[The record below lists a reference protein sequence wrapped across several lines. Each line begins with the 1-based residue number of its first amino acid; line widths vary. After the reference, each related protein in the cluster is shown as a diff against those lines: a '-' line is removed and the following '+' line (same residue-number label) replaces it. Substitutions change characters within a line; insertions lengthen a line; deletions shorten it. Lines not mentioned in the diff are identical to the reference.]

1 MQTARTA
8 DHPIDP
14 LFLDRWSPRA
24 YDANPMPNADLLTIL
39 EAGRWAPSAF
49 NVQPWRF
56 LYAHRTDKHW
66 TDFLSVLDPENRQWA
81 GSASALIY
89 LISDT
94 VMPADEDR
102 PEMISKYNSFDA
114 GSAWMQIALQAT
126 ALGYATHAMAGLD
139 FEHATTVLGLPDRF
153 RLEVGITIGRAAE
166 ANRLPHDLRVREV
179 PSNRYPLEQISYPG
193 PYPASF
199 TAFAAE

>member
-1 MQTARTA
+1 MQTFRTA
-8 DHPIDP
+8 HHPIEP

-24 YDANPMPNADLLTIL
+24 YEAKPMPNADLLTIL

-114 GSAWMQIALQAT
+114 GSAWMQMALQAS
-126 ALGYATHAMAGLD
+126 ALGYAAHAMAGLD

-153 RLEVGITIGRAAE
+153 RLEVGITIGRPAE
-166 ANRLPHDLRVREV
+166 AIRLPHDLRVREL
-179 PSNRYPLEQISYPG
+179 PSNRYPLEQISYPS
-193 PYPASF
+193 PYPARF
-199 TAFAAE
+199 TALAAE